1 MSVKWS
7 GGEAFLFQSCWVEVP
22 SFADDQPAQGIQE
35 DVSMGLSVLSVT
47 VLNTLQIAALGG
59 RKTLAHNSRFKPIIA
74 EIQGRNLEAPCSW
87 LGAQRNKYM
96 HACLSGRFLLH
107 SPGPDPE
114 LDYLYCAGSS
124 HLS

>member
-1 MSVKWS
+1 VI
-7 GGEAFLFQSCWVEVP
+7 GTV
-22 SFADDQPAQGIQE
+22 I
-35 DVSMGLSVLSVT
+35 VLTVLIHTMRPRVLKCFPTFNSVT